1 MSTFLYDLEAGIV
14 AAITSDPD
22 VAGITVTTSQT
33 DEVKETLSAF
43 VALEHSRELVAGSRI
58 FILDGNLA
66 LRINRSQYSAEEAAA
81 AVQNLTAALL
91 NAPTGPSGFDVFSN
105 GTAKSIGFVM
115 GPQNTNYKDEV
126 ELHVFSFKIWAFQLQ
141 PAP

>member
-14 AAITSDPD
+14 AAVTADPD

-43 VALEHSRELVAGSRI
+43 VALEHSREVVAGSRI

-66 LRINRSQYSAEEAAA
+66 LRINRSQYSADEAAA
-81 AVQNLTAALL
+81 AVQNVTAAFL
-91 NAPTGPSGFDVFSN
+91 NAPAGENGFDAFSN
-105 GTAKSIGFVM
+105 GSAKCIGFVM
-115 GPQNTNYKDEV
+115 GAQNTNYKDEV
-126 ELHVFSFKIWAFQLQ
+126 EIHVFSFKIWAYQLST
-141 PAP
+141 

>member
-1 MSTFLYDLEAGIV
+1 MSTFLYDLETGIV
-14 AAITSDPD
+14 NAILSDPD

-43 VALEHSRELVAGSRI
+43 VAVEHSRELVAGSRV
-58 FILDGNLA
+58 FILDGTLA

-91 NAPTGPSGFDVFSN
+91 NAPSGEEGFEAFSN
-105 GTAKSIGFVM
+105 GSAKCIGFVM
-115 GPQNTNYKDEV
+115 GAQNTNFKDEV
-126 ELHVFSFKIWAFQLQ
+126 EVHVFSFKLWAYQLQ
-141 PAP
+141 ETN